1 MDLQYGWVGGWKLCK
16 QTVDPTHWRICSLPP
31 SVWCQRPRSQFV
43 TGMKEVCESSRLSF
57 SPRKTRP
64 GERPSGSCLVTC
76 SSILFIYFL
85 PSSIDLRLSLT
96 HCHRAADH
104 HLTFFSSQIYTKYW
118 IFPPYGVMTTAY
130 KTWYSPASPPPPSPW
145 PFRFWRMKYGFALS
159 VIHNAPASNTSSGV
173 THMLLC
179 LLFLLLLFIIL
190 WGHRTPGT
198 ADGDRQTGLTGTCDC
213 V

>member
-16 QTVDPTHWRICSLPP
+16 QTVDPTHWRICSLPPSPP

-118 IFPPYGVMTTAY
+118 IF
-130 KTWYSPASPPPPSPW
+130 SPLRSHDNSLQNMVLTRQSSASIPVAL
-145 PFRFWRMKYGFALS
+145 PFLEDEIRVRSL
-159 VIHNAPASNTSSGV
+159 
-173 THMLLC
+173 
-179 LLFLLLLFIIL
+179 
-190 WGHRTPGT
+190 
-198 ADGDRQTGLTGTCDC
+198 GDP
-213 V
+213 